1 MDVNK
6 RRKAALVGCSDP
18 LDNSMKDEIVRLA
31 QILSEEGLQVEISP
45 FLFEDEVIAYISG
58 REKAEALNVY
68 FQDPE
73 MAFIF
78 DVSGGDLANSV
89 LPYLNY
95 DAIRESKA
103 VFFGFSDL
111 TTVINAIIAKTGKAA
126 VNYQVRNLLRDKD
139 GELLDYF
146 RNHILKIHEF
156 LASESVHEL
165 GHESVHESGHES
177 GNESGHE
184 SGHELGNESGNITAD
199 YAVDCQPAE
208 TANPLM
214 DPLEIH
220 FLRGTSMEG
229 RILGGN
235 VRCFLKLA
243 GTPYWPD
250 LDGAIL
256 LLEAYGGGVNQMVT
270 ALNQYQQ
277 LGVLDRIRGVL
288 LGTFTYME
296 KNHISPAMRDMV
308 LEMLPK
314 GIPVA
319 ETRYVGHGRDARGI
333 ILGQYTYIGS

>member
-18 LDNSMKDEIVRLA
+18 LDNSMKDEIGRLA

-45 FLFEDEVIAYISG
+45 FIFEEGVISYISG
-58 REKAEALNVY
+58 RQKAEALNVY

-156 LASESVHEL
+156 LASESVHES
-165 GHESVHESGHES
+165 GHESVHESVHES
-177 GNESGHE
+177 GNESG
-184 SGHELGNESGNITAD
+184 NTTAD
-199 YAVDCQPAE
+199 YAVDCQPAGK
-208 TANPLM
+208 TNPLM

>member
-58 REKAEALNVY
+58 REKAEVLNVY

-73 MAFIF
+73 MAVIF

-156 LASESVHEL
+156 LASESVHE
-165 GHESVHESGHES
+165 SGHES
-177 GNESGHE
+177 GNESG
-184 SGHELGNESGNITAD
+184 NTTAD
-199 YAVDCQPAE
+199 YAVDCQPAGK
-208 TANPLM
+208 TNPLM

>member
-1 MDVNK
+1 
-6 RRKAALVGCSDP
+6 
-18 LDNSMKDEIVRLA
+18 
-31 QILSEEGLQVEISP
+31 
-45 FLFEDEVIAYISG
+45 
-58 REKAEALNVY
+58 
-68 FQDPE
+68 
-73 MAFIF
+73 
-78 DVSGGDLANSV
+78 
-89 LPYLNY
+89 
-95 DAIRESKA
+95 
-103 VFFGFSDL
+103 
-111 TTVINAIIAKTGKAA
+111 
-126 VNYQVRNLLRDKD
+126 
-139 GELLDYF
+139 
-146 RNHILKIHEF
+146 
-156 LASESVHEL
+156 
-165 GHESVHESGHES
+165 
-177 GNESGHE
+177 
-184 SGHELGNESGNITAD
+184 
-199 YAVDCQPAE
+199 
-208 TANPLM
+208 M

-319 ETRYVGHGRDARGI
+319 ETRYVGHGRDTRGI